1 MTRFFAATA
10 SFALALGACSND
22 ADVTDVENPDSEGE
36 AIAMAE
42 GLEAGDFMDL
52 GLGAK
57 VVGPEGPEPKTVFST
72 AEGNFADMTSYVACP
87 EGMDACDPAAAPEG
101 TVYTYVHTIY
111 PGEDNDPTTGSG
123 DGNDS
128 SDVERA
134 EVFRITRP
142 AHGFTGEAG
151 FSKAEALAAIGP
163 KADVVITCDNG
174 ALVWTV
180 SAGDGG
186 NQWEQAE
193 PLTFY
198 WKSTVPPAGPQDAY
212 QLTVNYTDATAK
224 GPFPGE
230 AAGATN
236 ARLAD
241 TNNPSTAG

>member
-1 MTRFFAATA
+1 MTKLFAAAATI
-10 SFALALGACSND
+10 ALALGACTSE
-22 ADVTDVENPDSEGE
+22 ADDTSATDLEKANSDGE
-36 AIAMAE
+36 AVAMANAIA
-42 GLEAGDFMDL
+42 AGSFMDL
-52 GLGAK
+52 QLGAK
-57 VVGPEGPEPKTVFST
+57 ISGPQGPEPKTVFST

-87 EGMDACDPAAAPEG
+87 AGMDSCDPANAPAG
-101 TVYTYVHTIY
+101 TVYTYVHIVY

-123 DGNDS
+123 NGNDS

-134 EVFRITRP
+134 EVFRMTRP
-142 AHGFTGEAG
+142 AVGFTGEAG
-151 FSKAEALAAIGP
+151 YSKAEALAAIGP

-186 NQWEQAE
+186 DQWEQAE

-198 WKSTVPPAGPQDAY
+198 WKSTVPPSGPQDAY
-212 QLTVNYTDATAK
+212 RLKVNYTEANAK

-236 ARLAD
+236 ACMAQ
-241 TNNPSTAG
+241 GQ